1 MRFSVARAQN
11 QFLQMSTC
19 PALLF
24 ALILLAIVC
33 LPWRV
38 AAVDNIRIAYPS
50 TSFTTMPM
58 LAASKFGFYQQE
70 GMRPELI
77 LMRPNISV
85 TAVVTGQVE
94 FATAHGSIVRAAA
107 QGMPVKSLMVVADR
121 PAYYLVAKP
130 SVNSV
135 SALRGRSVGIASLG
149 GSVHLMTKEFMAQNN
164 LDADKNVALV
174 VTGDHNTS
182 IQAMQNGHVDAAV
195 ISVPWQTVAEKAGL
209 LKLAYFGD
217 VMRLPMAGLG
227 ASDENIAKKPDFLR
241 RAVRATLRG
250 IDFLRDAKN
259 KKEVAGIMVEW
270 FKIRIEQAEE
280 AYGQMVEAYP
290 PNGVV
295 ADEVIEKDLE
305 IARQTG
311 AIKNRVALSRVVDF
325 QFVKEARN
333 ELSGKKP

>member
-1 MRFSVARAQN
+1 LRSAVATRIV
-11 QFLQMSTC
+11 LSC
-19 PALLF
+19 
-24 ALILLAIVC
+24 ALILCGSVCQPRRLQAI
-33 LPWRV
+33 
-38 AAVDNIRIAYPS
+38 DDIRIGYPS
-50 TSFTTMPM
+50 TSFTTMPI
-58 LAASKFGFYQQE
+58 LAASKFGLYQQE
-70 GMRPELI
+70 GLRPELI

-85 TAVVTGQVE
+85 TAVVTREIE

-121 PAYYLVAKP
+121 PAYYLVAKS

-135 SALRGRSVGIASLG
+135 AALRGRSVGIASLG
-149 GSVHLMTKEFMAQNN
+149 GSVHLMTKEFLAQNN

-195 ISVPWQTVAEKAGL
+195 ISVPWQTVAEKAGFR
-209 LKLAYFGD
+209 KLAYFGD

-227 ASDENIAKKPDFLR
+227 ASDENIAKKPDLLR

-259 KKEVAGIMVEW
+259 KKEVVGIMVAW
-270 FKIRIEQAEE
+270 FKVNAEQAQE
-280 AYGQMVEAYP
+280 AYGQMIEAYP

-295 ADEVIEKDLE
+295 PDEVIEKDLE

-311 AIKNRVALSRVVDF
+311 AIKNRVPLSRVVDF
-325 QFVKEARN
+325 QFVKAARA
-333 ELSGKKP
+333 ELSVKKP